1 MENFK
6 VKITAP
12 GKGATKFELADLKSY
27 CWECIIELER
37 LNPQTVE
44 EFGQYNL
51 FDNLLQNYYT
61 WKMVFSEYC
70 AELTPEM
77 VQIEEFVTKYLKRF
91 FIAIQLEE
99 LNNQPPAFQFN

>member
-12 GKGATKFELADLKSY
+12 GKGATKFEMADLKSY

-51 FDNLLQNYYT
+51 FDNLLQNYFT
-61 WKMVFSEYC
+61 CKMVHLS
-70 AELTPEM
+70 L
-77 VQIEEFVTKYLKRF
+77 IH
-91 FIAIQLEE
+91 I
-99 LNNQPPAFQFN
+99 